1 MKVKR
6 KPMRRDGNNNL
17 VEEPPTNNPL
27 TRFYR
32 PKQKWVGGSV
42 KEGGH
47 WVKIREESNEKN

>member
-1 MKVKR
+1 MKIKR
-6 KPMRRDGNNNL
+6 RARRKDNNNNL

-32 PKQKWVGGSV
+32 PKQKWIGKSI

-47 WVKIREESNEKN
+47 WVKIKPKTNN